1 MALDRILMVDDEDLI
16 RWSLQQKITNWGY
29 RAFEAPNAQSA
40 LAIVERESP
49 DLVLLDIHLPDG
61 SGIDVLK
68 AIKESNPRAIVVMMT
83 AYGVLEDAVAALRL
97 GAYDFVAKPLNF
109 EELRA
114 TIGNALEA
122 IKLRQEVRHFRE
134 RDRKRFS
141 FENIVGESEPIR
153 SAVAL
158 MKKVAASPATTILFQ
173 GESGTGKDLFAKAI
187 HFHSSRADRP
197 FLAVNC
203 AALPET
209 LVESELFGYEKGAFT
224 DARQQKKGL
233 MELADGGTIFLDEIG
248 EMHIGLQA
256 KLLRILEEQSFKRV
270 GGVND
275 VRVDV
280 RIIASSNR
288 DLKKMVEKEKFR
300 QDLYY
305 RLNVVTITLP
315 PLRDR
320 GEDVGAPR
328 SPVRQGLQRALRQA
342 HRGPDAGSR
351 APRRAIPLARK
362 RTRAPEPHRA
372 GDDPRGRTSDRRRG
386 ASHRRD
392 RNARPQPGFRPS
404 GNLDTR
410 EGHLTREGRGGADP
424 AGPPADA
431 GKSDPGGAAPR
442 HQPRRAP
449 LQDEEIP
456 LAGSGRVNLSGLPSP
471 GKEPSA
477 PFCGRSSRAT

>member
-1 MALDRILMVDDEDLI
+1 MALDRILVVDDEDLI
-16 RWSLQQKITNWGY
+16 RWSLQQKISHWGY
-29 RAFEAPNAQSA
+29 RAFEASNGETA
-40 LAIVERESP
+40 LAINERESP
-49 DLVLLDIHLPDG
+49 DLVLLDIHLPDR
-61 SGIDVLK
+61 SGIEVLK
-68 AIKESNPRAIVVMMT
+68 GIKESNPRAIVVMMT

-114 TIGNALEA
+114 TIANALEA
-122 IKLRQEVRHFRE
+122 VKLRQEVRHFRE

-141 FENIVGESEPIR
+141 FENIVGESESIR
-153 SAVAL
+153 GAVAL
-158 MKKVAASPATTILFQ
+158 MKKIAASPATTVLFQ

-187 HFHSSRADRP
+187 HFHSSRAERP

-248 EMHIGLQA
+248 EMDIGLQA

-270 GGVND
+270 GGVHD

-305 RLNVVTITLP
+305 RLNVITITLP

-320 GEDVGAPR
+320 GDDSVLLARRFVQDYNALFGK
-328 SPVRQGLQRALRQA
+328 SIQGLTPEAERLISRYRWPGNVRELRNLIERAMILEEEAIIGADALPIEITETSGDGRSLDLPELSIPEKGTSLERVEEELIRQALHRTRGNQTRAAQLLDISRDALRYKMKKF
-342 HRGPDAGSR
+342 H
-351 APRRAIPLARK
+351 L
-362 RTRAPEPHRA
+362 EEA
-372 GDDPRGRTSDRRRG
+372 GD
-386 ASHRRD
+386 
-392 RNARPQPGFRPS
+392 
-404 GNLDTR
+404 
-410 EGHLTREGRGGADP
+410 
-424 AGPPADA
+424 
-431 GKSDPGGAAPR
+431 
-442 HQPRRAP
+442 
-449 LQDEEIP
+449 
-456 LAGSGRVNLSGLPSP
+456 
-471 GKEPSA
+471 
-477 PFCGRSSRAT
+477 